1 MLRTFSDNPTCRHI
15 IFGGCH
21 DAGYLLNLEQFKHN
35 ERKAASITLLETTP
49 AFRGFAELLH
59 FKRARFESVFRSQP
73 LPDSVSLPF
82 VNTTTSSAPAMS
94 TPTPAQSP
102 GLLRTNTNQSPKPSV
117 TDTSP
122 STPPSS
128 ITGPESNGDGS
139 WGMCTLSR
147 YPEVSDSTSLGL
159 HMVHRMYSNCVA
171 QQTNL
176 THLTHVFLIVY

>member
-35 ERKAASITLLETTP
+35 ERKAAGITLLETTP
-49 AFRGFAELLH
+49 AFRGFAELSH
-59 FKRARFESVFRSQP
+59 FKHARFESVFRSQP
-73 LPDSVSLPF
+73 LPESIPLPF
-82 VNTTTSSAPAMS
+82 VNTTTSYAPAVSAP
-94 TPTPAQSP
+94 TPTQSP
-102 GLLRTNTNQSPKPSV
+102 GLLRTNTNQSPRPSV

-139 WGMCTLSR
+139 WGMCTLYICLSDGSSR
-147 YPEVSDSTSLGL
+147 WFANGALYVQPIAKRRG
-159 HMVHRMYSNCVA
+159 
-171 QQTNL
+171 
-176 THLTHVFLIVY
+176 